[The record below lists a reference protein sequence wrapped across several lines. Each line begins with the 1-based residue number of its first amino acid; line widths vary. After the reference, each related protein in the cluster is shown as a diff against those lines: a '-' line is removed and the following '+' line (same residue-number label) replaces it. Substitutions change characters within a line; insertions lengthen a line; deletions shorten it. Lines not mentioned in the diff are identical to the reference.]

1 MDSDEDDVEETVI
14 GPLDDDQLP
23 HGSCRVT
30 YSSGDCFEGHFVH
43 GEKNGLGKFFF
54 FDGSTLEGH
63 YVEDVL
69 QGQAVYTAEDGSTV
83 HGTYVD
89 GELHGSAREYDPEG
103 RITFRGQYR
112 DNLRCGLCWI
122 YFSDGGRLVG
132 EVNSDGEMT
141 GDQVA
146 YVYPDGRTAFYGR
159 FSDGE
164 MISAQP
170 AIILGLDKNEK
181 PRFEVDK
188 GAGPILCLDKS
199 TSTVISSQP
208 LCADLYE
215 KDRVCVGQSLIT
227 GAAEGLFAKVD
238 METGTVAAF
247 YNGTR
252 ITHEEV
258 DARDWSLNGNTIS
271 LDDDI
276 VIDVPKH
283 FVSVERY
290 CASLGHK
297 ANHSFT
303 PNCKYDFYN
312 HPRFGPIKCVRT
324 VRAVYRDE
332 ELTVAYGYDHNPAG
346 KRQAEAPEWYIR
358 ELEIHSATQG

>member
-164 MISAQP
+164 MIQAQP

-181 PRFEVDK
+181 PRFEQ
-188 GAGPILCLDKS
+188 GPYFVWTSQHLLSSLHSPSVLTFMRRTESVSGNRLSLEQRRDSLPRS
-199 TSTVISSQP
+199 TW
-208 LCADLYE
+208 
-215 KDRVCVGQSLIT
+215 K
-227 GAAEGLFAKVD
+227 
-238 METGTVAAF
+238 
-247 YNGTR
+247 
-252 ITHEEV
+252 
-258 DARDWSLNGNTIS
+258 
-271 LDDDI
+271 
-276 VIDVPKH
+276 
-283 FVSVERY
+283 
-290 CASLGHK
+290 
-297 ANHSFT
+297 
-303 PNCKYDFYN
+303 
-312 HPRFGPIKCVRT
+312 
-324 VRAVYRDE
+324 RA
-332 ELTVAYGYDHNPAG
+332 
-346 KRQAEAPEWYIR
+346 Q
-358 ELEIHSATQG
+358 